1 MRTGFLVEATGFEPA
16 ALCSQ
21 SRCATK
27 LRYASKF
34 LVMLFFCSLGLL
46 CSPSCGAQIFLRL
59 GAPEKS
65 DRCASF
71 CSLLLPPAV
80 LAKLTQSRCATKLR
94 YASRC
99 FFHAKRVYLIL
110 KLLST
115 DFSCG
120 SFLNCFTQKFTF
132 LIDFIFIG
140 VYNEICKLIER

>member
-16 ALCSQ
+16 ALCS
-21 SRCATK
+21 
-27 LRYASKF
+27 
-34 LVMLFFCSLGLL
+34 
-46 CSPSCGAQIFLRL
+46 
-59 GAPEKS
+59 
-65 DRCASF
+65 
-71 CSLLLPPAV
+71 
-80 LAKLTQSRCATKLR
+80 QSRCATKLR

>member
-1 MRTGFLVEATGFEPA
+1 MNLRPSAPKA
-16 ALCSQ
+16 DALPN
-21 SRCATK
+21 CATP
-27 LRYASKF
+27 RIF
-34 LVMLFFCSLGLL
+34 LLCCLCCFCCSLGLL
-46 CSPSCGAQIFLRL
+46 CSPPCGAQIFLRL
-59 GAPEKS
+59 GAPEKF

-71 CSLLLPPAV
+71 CSLLLPPAA